1 MREAHSLQSL
11 ARQERQIS
19 KPLAALTRHGHK
31 ALHGRRQRLHKG
43 LTHFIA
49 HLKSLGAN
57 AWPQPDLRV
66 CCQLRIG
73 SHTQSGG
80 VSLPDG
86 FQYAMAVMSCQSA
99 PARMGCSNGA
109 PAAVCQQDGQAVRHH
124 DNAGHIRFSG
134 QTGVKGF
141 SIGRCV
147 LQKLHITSM
156 HLLQKAGLH
165 WPPRDITQHRLQQRS
180 VGGYMLRVIMH
191 MVPQIHGVP
200 RSHTLPASTGGKQG
214 MHASNGGPVGL
225 QPQLLKMLGISHLHS
240 IT

>member
-1 MREAHSLQSL
+1 MRETHSLQSL

-19 KPLAALTRHGHK
+19 KPLATLTRHGHK
-31 ALHGRRQRLHKG
+31 ALHGCRQRLHKG
-43 LTHFIA
+43 LAHFIA

-57 AWPQPDLRV
+57 AWPQPDLRF

-134 QTGVKGF
+134 QTGVKGL

-147 LQKLHITSM
+147 LQKLNIAAM
-156 HLLQKAGLH
+156 YLLQEAGLH
-165 WPPRDITQHRLQQRS
+165 WATGNIAQHRLQQRP
-180 VGGYMLRVIMH
+180 VGRYMLRVIMY
-191 MVPQIHGVP
+191 VVTQVHGVP
-200 RSHTLPASTGGKQG
+200 RSYTLPTCTGGKQG
-214 MHASNGGPVGL
+214 MHASNGGPIGL